1 MNQKELKILL
11 EKLITK
17 WENEVIEFKE
27 ADDNFSIAEIGK
39 YFSALAN
46 EANLLDVEKAWL
58 VFGVNNKTRKITT
71 TSFRNDRERLESTKN
86 QIAKGT
92 EPNISFRNIYEFIE
106 NNSRVILF
114 EIPSAPKGIPI
125 SWNGFYYGREGESLV
140 ALSISKLDKIR
151 QQTLA
156 TDWSAQ
162 IVANATIADLDE
174 KAIKKAYDLF
184 TLKHANR
191 FSAEEI
197 ASWGVETF
205 LDRAKVTIDKKITRT
220 SILLLG
226 KPESSAKISPHPAQI
241 TWKLEGQE
249 RAYEHFGPPF
259 LLNTTA
265 VYQKIRNIQIR
276 LLPNNELL
284 PYEVAKYDQKIIL
297 EGLHN
302 CIAHQ
307 DYTRNGRIN
316 VIEKTDKLIF
326 ENEGN
331 FFEGK
336 PEDYIFDEKMPRRY
350 RNSFLIEA
358 MVSLNMIDK
367 MGYGIHKMNKE
378 QAKRYFPLLD
388 YDLSN
393 SNAVRM
399 IIYGDVI
406 DPAYS
411 KILMEKTDLS
421 FSDLFA
427 LDRVQKKLPLLE
439 ETIINLKR
447 KKLIEGR
454 KPNFYISSIV
464 AEVTD
469 KKAEYIRNR
478 QQTSSHYMSLIID
491 YIKIHK
497 KATRKEIDSLII
509 GLLPNFLR
517 EDQKIRKI
525 DKFIIKLREL
535 NIIFNEGTRKNSLWR
550 ICNNASQK
558 DNKKIKE

>member
-11 EKLITK
+11 EKLTTT

-71 TSFRNDRERLESTKN
+71 TNFRNDRERLESTKN
-86 QIAKGT
+86 HIAKGT
-92 EPNISFRNIYEFIE
+92 EPNITFRNIYEFIE
-106 NNSRVILF
+106 NDNRVILF
-114 EIPSAPKGIPI
+114 EIPSAPKGMPI
-125 SWNGFYYGREGESLV
+125 SWNGFYYGRAGESLN
-140 ALSISKLDKIR
+140 ALSVDKLDEIR

-205 LDRAKVTIDKKITRT
+205 LDRAKVTIDGKITRT

-276 LLPNNELL
+276 LLPNNQLL
-284 PYEVAKYDQKIIL
+284 PHEVAKYDQKIVL

-307 DYTRNGRIN
+307 DYSRNGRVN

-336 PEDYIFDEKMPRRY
+336 PEDYIFGEKMPRRY

-367 MGYGIHKMNKE
+367 MGYGIHEMNKG

-399 IIYGDVI
+399 VIYGDVV

-421 FSDLFA
+421 FSEIFA
-427 LDRVQKKLPLLE
+427 LDRVQKKSPLLE
-439 ETIINLKR
+439 DAIANLKR

-454 KPNFYISSIV
+454 KPNFYVSAIV

-478 QQTSSHYMSLIID
+478 SQDDSYFMKLIID
-491 YIKIHK
+491 YLQKFDHASRGEIDKLLKIKLSDALNDNQKIK
-497 KATRKEIDSLII
+497 KISNLLLKMRQAGLIYNAGNKPKPIWKTTRK
-509 GLLPNFLR
+509 
-517 EDQKIRKI
+517 
-525 DKFIIKLREL
+525 
-535 NIIFNEGTRKNSLWR
+535 
-550 ICNNASQK
+550 
-558 DNKKIKE
+558 